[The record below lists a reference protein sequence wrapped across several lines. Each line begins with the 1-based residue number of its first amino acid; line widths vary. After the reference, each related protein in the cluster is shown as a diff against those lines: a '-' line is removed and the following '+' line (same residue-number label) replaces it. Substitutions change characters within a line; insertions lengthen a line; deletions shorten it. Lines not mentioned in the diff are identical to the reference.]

1 MRSMKRVGALTWAA
15 CSLLT
20 LDALAQP
27 HAPLIYHGGPVLE
40 NFRIVPLYFGN
51 WSATEQTAQQNY
63 LIGLAA
69 YISGSGAPAGRQSM
83 MRQYGV
89 VSATVDFPRTA
100 SPSAAPLILSGS
112 DVVNIIH
119 ANQAS
124 GNLPPYDSNTLIMVF
139 PAHGFSLAIPE
150 GCAFHSQESPTS
162 FFAVV
167 PEDCAVSLVSAHEIF
182 EAAANPA
189 GNGWDE
195 SVDGCTSIFKM
206 PFGDVP
212 GAVDNTQGGTCSST
226 GFAAAPQAPSVVTC
240 DPAGTADFDTR
251 VHVRCAVPVNGIQF
265 FAVLS
270 ASRANAARFL
280 QQFSSAR
287 VNARKLQIFFDPGDL
302 TGAFFGC
309 SNSDCR
315 IARAVEMF

>member
-1 MRSMKRVGALTWAA
+1 MKSMKKIAALAMAA
-15 CSLLT
+15 CSLF
-20 LDALAQP
+20 AFHAFAQP
-27 HAPLIYHGGPVLE
+27 HAPLLYHGGPVLE

-51 WSATEQTAQQNY
+51 WSAAEQTAQQNY
-63 LIGLAA
+63 LIGLTA
-69 YISGSGAPAGRQSM
+69 YLSGGGAPAGQQPM

-89 VSATVDFPRTA
+89 ASARVDFARTA
-100 SPSAAPLILSGS
+100 SPTAAPTVLSGT

-119 ANQAS
+119 TNQAT

-139 PAHGFSLAIPE
+139 PAHGFSLAITG

-195 SVDGCTSIFKM
+195 SVDGCTTVFKM

-212 GAVDNTQGGTCSST
+212 GAVDNTQGGTCSSS
-226 GFAAAPQAPSVVTC
+226 GFAAAPQAPSLISC
-240 DPAGTADFDTR
+240 DPAGTADFDTH

-270 ASRANAARFL
+270 AGRANAARFL

-287 VNARKLQIFFDPGDL
+287 VNSRKLQIFFDPNDL